1 MTDAIEAL
9 ATPGLTPHE
18 RIDRFEAAIIDTPK
32 PEAEFINYFAPGLY
46 ARGMKMKAFVEVD
59 GELRQACLTGAEHT
73 EACLTVVIY
82 GRLIVYNERGE
93 AREVKGGDVFVSPAG
108 TRRAGLILED
118 CFFLTVHA
126 NPDNNAD
133 PEELFARLAHPPRN
147 PLLAHRNLKVITGG
161 TAS

>member
-1 MTDAIEAL
+1 MTDAIEVL
-9 ATPGLTPHE
+9 ATPGFTPHE
-18 RIDRFEAAIIDTPK
+18 RIDRFEAAIIDTPQ

-46 ARGMKMKAFVEVD
+46 ARGMKMKAFIEVD

-73 EACLTVVIY
+73 GACLTVVIY
-82 GRLIVYNERGE
+82 GRLIVYNERGQ

-126 NPDNNAD
+126 NPDNITDAD
-133 PEELFARLAHPPRN
+133 QLFAMLAKPHRN
-147 PLLAHRNLKVITGG
+147 PLLADRNLNVITGG
-161 TAS
+161 NAS